1 MAFVDDLM
9 TPVLDHAD
17 ERHLLGVRRLRSGEQ
32 IIAADGAGAWRHCVI
47 DGGGLVAVSDI
58 IIEPPSTP
66 SITVAFAPVKGD
78 RSEWAVAKLTELG
91 IERIVALET
100 SRAAVRWDDAA
111 AAKALARWERVA
123 REAAAQARRPRL
135 PEISRCQTLDELDGD
150 PTVAMAVPGGAPLSP
165 LHTVV
170 CIGPEGGWSDE
181 ERALDLSAVGL
192 GDQVLRTETAA
203 VSAGVILTAL
213 RGGTVAPVEHERG
226 AQR

>member
-9 TPVLDHAD
+9 APVLDHAD
-17 ERHLLGVRRLRSGEQ
+17 ERHLLGVRRLRNGEQ
-32 IIAADGAGAWRHCVI
+32 ILVADGAGAWRHCVI
-47 DGGGLVAVSDI
+47 DGGGVVAVSDI

-66 SITVAFAPVKGD
+66 SVTIAFAPIKGD

-91 IERIVALET
+91 VDRIIALGT
-100 SRAAVRWDDAA
+100 LRAAVRWDETA

-135 PEISRCQTLDELDGD
+135 PEISRCQTLDELCGD
-150 PTVAMAVPGGAPLSP
+150 PTVAMAIPGGAQLLPE
-165 LHTVV
+165 HTVV

-181 ERALDLSAVGL
+181 ERALDLPAVGL